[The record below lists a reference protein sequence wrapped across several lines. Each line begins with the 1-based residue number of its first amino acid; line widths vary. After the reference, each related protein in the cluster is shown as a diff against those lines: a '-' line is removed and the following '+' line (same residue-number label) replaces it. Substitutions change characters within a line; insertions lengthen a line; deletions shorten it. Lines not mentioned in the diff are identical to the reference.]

1 MDSIVFKN
9 VTMYYKNNKE
19 KPAVNKVD
27 LELEKGK
34 VIIFVGPSGCGKST
48 LLKMINRLYEP
59 NSGEI
64 FIDDKNIKEIS
75 PVQLR
80 RSMGYVVQQ
89 TGLFPHMTVL
99 ENISVVPQMLNWE
112 KNKILDRAKE
122 LLELVNLEPDTYLNR
137 FPKEISGGQQQR
149 VGIARAMA
157 ANPEILLMDEPFSAI
172 DVITRVK
179 LQNEIINLQRKSN
192 KTIFIVTH
200 DVDEALKLADIIV
213 ILKEGEII
221 QYGAPLEIINHPKN
235 EFVEGFIGCK
245 DVLKKLSVITIERIM
260 EKSKETT
267 DVLDKKQTLREFD
280 TLKMALSVFLQSGNE
295 VLTVINDDEKKVGN
309 ITWNALQKVWK
320 GETYKI

>member
-1 MDSIVFKN
+1 
-9 VTMYYKNNKE
+9 MYYKNNKE